1 MSSFRTLLQVLS
13 LLGTLAGVV
22 HLLVPDRLLAT
33 AAWGYDRVLAVD
45 FRPRRPATRRVRL
58 VGLLFLV
65 ASLSL
70 RRALAASRE
79 TDRVEQATATAYRDS
94 GDSR

>member
-1 MSSFRTLLQVLS
+1 MPSFRTLLRALS
-13 LLGTLAGVV
+13 VLGTLAGVV
-22 HLLVPDRLLAT
+22 HLLAPDRLLAT
-33 AAWGYDRVLAVD
+33 ATWGYDRVLAVD

-70 RRALAASRE
+70 RRMLAASRE
-79 TDRVEQATATAYRDS
+79 ADRVETATPTAHRDS